1 MTQEPS
7 ELIEA
12 DAEPGLG
19 EVSVCFAGGGLAA
32 RQDRGGLGSPGDR
45 EGDEA
50 EEQVE
55 LAGGDEP
62 GVLEVEAAGLGVA
75 EEALDGPALA
85 VSREG
90 GAGRGVGGDDEER
103 AVVETPGGEVQP
115 QGTAGLV
122 VAESGAE
129 RADPAALAQERA
141 EGEAATV
148 LGCWTCVCRIP
159 RHRDGLWGEERLL
172 VQAGPRSRR

>member
-1 MTQEPS
+1 MAETVVKEKGVSVALARAPTLHDSVPSDAVLGDDEPRLYGGGWIMTQEPS

-75 EEALDGPALA
+75 EEAFDGPALA

-90 GAGRGVGGDDEER
+90 CLLY
-103 AVVETPGGEVQP
+103 TSP
-115 QGTAGLV
+115 
-122 VAESGAE
+122 S
-129 RADPAALAQERA
+129 
-141 EGEAATV
+141 
-148 LGCWTCVCRIP
+148 P
-159 RHRDGLWGEERLL
+159 RD
-172 VQAGPRSRR
+172 